1 MLTPNVVEGLTFR
14 YLFKSRRRCA
24 GGYKRLAPTPVTQ
37 APPALQGGDHHLLE
51 FFKFVII

>member
-37 APPALQGGDHHLLE
+37 APPALQGGGSSLARV
-51 FFKFVII
+51 F